1 MELNK
6 IYNEDCLEGMKKIED
21 NSVDLVV
28 TSPPYFNA
36 RDYSNWETYED
47 YLLDMKNIFIEVFRI
62 TKENRMVAVNISPV
76 IEPRKS
82 RAHSSIRRQIPFDL
96 YSIMKDIGFY
106 MLEDI
111 IWSKP
116 NYTVKNRN
124 GGFFRHR
131 KPLAYKPNLTHE
143 YILVFQKPS
152 KHLIDKTLKDN
163 KEKVDKSLVLGD
175 YEKTSVWDIKPK
187 KDKNH
192 SAVFPLVIPDKI
204 IQYYSFVDDTI
215 LDPFMG
221 SGTTAISAINNN
233 RNYIGFE
240 LDEGYCKISL
250 DRIKECKEKRNEE
263 LL

>member
-6 IYNEDCLEGMKKIED
+6 IYNEDCLEGMKKLESD
-21 NSVDLVV
+21 SVDLVV

-36 RDYSNWETYED
+36 REYSQWETYED

-163 KEKVDKSLVLGD
+163 KEKVEESLVLGD

-192 SAVFPLVIPDKI
+192 SAVFPLEIPDKI

-221 SGTTAISAINNN
+221 SGTTAIAAINTG
-233 RNYIGFE
+233 RNFIGFE
-240 LDEGYCKISL
+240 LDEDYHKASL
-250 DRIKECKEKRNEE
+250 DRIEE
-263 LL
+263 HKKSIDTL

>member
-6 IYNEDCLEGMKKIED
+6 IYNEDCLEGMKKLESDSI
-21 NSVDLVV
+21 DLVV

-36 RDYSNWETYED
+36 REYSQWETYED

-116 NYTVKNRN
+116 NYTVQNRN

-163 KEKVDKSLVLGD
+163 KEKVEESLVLGD

-192 SAVFPLVIPDKI
+192 SAVFPLEIPDKI

-221 SGTTAISAINNN
+221 SGTTAIAAINTN

-240 LDEGYCKISL
+240 LDEGYYKASL
-250 DRIKECKEKRNEE
+250 ERIEE
-263 LL
+263 HIKSIDTL

>member
-6 IYNEDCLEGMKKIED
+6 VYNIDCLTGLKEMSDDSI
-21 NSVDLVV
+21 DLIV

-36 RDYSNWETYED
+36 REYSNWDSYED
-47 YLLDMKNIFIEVFRI
+47 YLKDMSKILKETFRI
-62 TKENRMVAVNISPV
+62 VKDNRMVVINISPV

-82 RAHSSIRRQIPFDL
+82 RKHSSVRRQIPFDL
-96 YSIMKDIGFY
+96 YSIMRDIGFY

-152 KHLIDKTLKDN
+152 KYLIDRTLKDN
-163 KEKVDKSLVLGD
+163 KEKVNKSLVLGD
-175 YEKTSVWDIKPK
+175 YEKTSVWNIKPK
-187 KDKNH
+187 KDKDH
-192 SAVFPLVIPDKI
+192 SAVFPLEVPDKI
-204 IQYYSFVDDTI
+204 IQYYSFVGDI
-215 LDPFMG
+215 VLDPFIG
-221 SGTTAISAINNN
+221 SGTTALACIKHN

-240 LDEGYCKISL
+240 LSSEYTDLANK
-250 DRIKECKEKRNEE
+250 RIGECRNGIK
-263 LL
+263 